1 MTAVIT
7 TATGTTDLIVTSSKK
22 MMLLDRLLPQLLQ
35 QKHRVVMFSQFTSM
49 LDILEDYLTY
59 KGYEFV
65 RLDGSTNR
73 VQRTLDLRVFNRP
86 RSSIF
91 IYLMSTRAGGL
102 GLNCQTADTVILY
115 DSDWNPQGRHIGGG
129 GWWEVVV
136 VGVEVLTYVVCFVV
150 FVCLFSFVCFRLLFV
165 FYH

>member
-1 MTAVIT
+1 
-7 TATGTTDLIVTSSKK
+7 
-22 MMLLDRLLPQLLQ
+22 MLLDRLLPQLLQ

-129 GWWEVVV
+129 WWWVVV

>member
-1 MTAVIT
+1 MLRMLLIT

-35 QKHRVVMFSQFTSM
+35 QKHRVGMFSQFTSM

-65 RLDGSTNR
+65 RMDGSTNR

-115 DSDWNPQGRHIGGG
+115 DSDWNPQGRHIGSE
-129 GWWEVVV
+129 WWCLG
-136 VGVEVLTYVVCFVV
+136 VGVLTFVVVCFVV
-150 FVCLFSFVCFRLLFV
+150 SLFRFLFV

>member
-1 MTAVIT
+1 MLRMLLIT

-65 RLDGSTNR
+65 RMDGSTNR
-73 VQRTLDLRVFNRP
+73 VQRTLDLRGVNRP

-115 DSDWNPQGRHIGGG
+115 DSDWNPQGRHIGSE
-129 GWWEVVV
+129 WWCLG
-136 VGVEVLTYVVCFVV
+136 VGVLTFVVVCFVV
-150 FVCLFSFVCFRLLFV
+150 SLFRFLFV